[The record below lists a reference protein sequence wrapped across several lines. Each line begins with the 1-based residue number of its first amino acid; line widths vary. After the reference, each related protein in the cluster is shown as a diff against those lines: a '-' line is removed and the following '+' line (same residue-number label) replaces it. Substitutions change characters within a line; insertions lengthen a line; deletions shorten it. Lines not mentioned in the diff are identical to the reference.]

1 MNNTKSC
8 NICEK
13 TYFDSSTLKK
23 HINTVHNKQKDRKCD
38 SCGKAFTNNSLL
50 NVHIKRVHREKNK
63 IKRVHEDN
71 KSEKNLCCDKCG
83 AVFSSISNRNRHIKN
98 NHSCIKNYNE
108 QIPKM
113 ENNDQKKDEKATEFR
128 EKSSS
133 NGTSNEN
140 SDMKIRSTTTS
151 CEICGQKFDN
161 LNVHLYQNHFKQQ
174 IKDDYGE
181 MFQQSVPNCPAEGCS
196 FKNEQRPDL
205 LRHFLVSHN
214 ILKIYLEKAMA
225 DKTYPKNNEKLTKN
239 TLDNANNIN
248 NENIDIKPIKIEDQ
262 FTNSA
267 PNSSTQEYVL
277 KNNKS
282 DEPFQCNFCP
292 KAFGRK
298 EHLKRHVLRVHG
310 DRDHECNH
318 CGKRFQTNEHLKVHE
333 RIHTGDKPYQCQ
345 FCDLKFTQKS
355 QSLQHERIHSGKKPY
370 CCNYCTEQFTQKS
383 QVQQHE
389 KHRHTGIY

>member
-1 MNNTKSC
+1 MKSTKSC
-8 NICEK
+8 NICGKAFSTAQSLK
-13 TYFDSSTLKK
+13 THNNS
-23 HINTVHNKQKDRKCD
+23 VHNRKKDHKCD
-38 SCGKAFTNNSLL
+38 SCGKEYSRAHHL
-50 NVHIKRVHREKNK
+50 K
-63 IKRVHEDN
+63 
-71 KSEKNLCCDKCG
+71 
-83 AVFSSISNRNRHIKN
+83 RHIN
-98 NHSCIKNYNE
+98 SIHND
-108 QIPKM
+108 QIPKIV
-113 ENNDQKKDEKATEFR
+113 NKDQKSDEKATEIS

-133 NGTSNEN
+133 NGTNEKSN
-140 SDMKIRSTTTS
+140 MKMSSTATS

>member
-1 MNNTKSC
+1 MKSTKSC
-8 NICEK
+8 NICGKAFSTAQSLK
-13 TYFDSSTLKK
+13 THNNS
-23 HINTVHNKQKDRKCD
+23 VHNRKKDHKCD
-38 SCGKAFTNNSLL
+38 SCGKEYSRAHHL
-50 NVHIKRVHREKNK
+50 K
-63 IKRVHEDN
+63 
-71 KSEKNLCCDKCG
+71 
-83 AVFSSISNRNRHIKN
+83 RHIN
-98 NHSCIKNYNE
+98 SIHND
-108 QIPKM
+108 QIPKIV
-113 ENNDQKKDEKATEFR
+113 NKDQKSDEKATEIS

-133 NGTSNEN
+133 NGTNEKSN
-140 SDMKIRSTTTS
+140 MKMSSTATS

-225 DKTYPKNNEKLTKN
+225 DKTYPKNNEKPTQN
-239 TLDNANNIN
+239 TLDNANTNIN

-318 CGKRFQTNEHLKVHE
+318 CGKIFQTNKHLKVHE
-333 RIHTGDKPYQCQ
+333 RIHTGHKPYQCQ
-345 FCDLKFTQKS
+345 FCDFKFVQKS
-355 QSLQHERIHSGKKPY
+355 QVLQHERIHTGKKPY
-370 CCNYCTEQFTQKS
+370 RCTYCTERFTQKS

-389 KHRHTGIY
+389 KHRHTGM